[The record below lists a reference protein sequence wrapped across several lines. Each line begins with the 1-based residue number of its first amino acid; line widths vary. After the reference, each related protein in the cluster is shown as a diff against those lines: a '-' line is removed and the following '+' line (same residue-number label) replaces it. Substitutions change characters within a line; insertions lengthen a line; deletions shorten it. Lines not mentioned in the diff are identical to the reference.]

1 MYYELFKK
9 GLLFVCVSVKMIF
22 REQITCAYFMLV
34 YKYLCLLSE
43 EVSLL
48 PNIKSAIKRDALSK
62 DKRLSNRSKKSNL
75 RSTIKIFDIA
85 VTEGDREAAAFAYK
99 TAVKSIDRA
108 AGKGL
113 IHKNSAA
120 RKKSRLTLAINSM
133 AE

>member
-1 MYYELFKK
+1 M
-9 GLLFVCVSVKMIF
+9 
-22 REQITCAYFMLV
+22 
-34 YKYLCLLSE
+34 
-43 EVSLL
+43 